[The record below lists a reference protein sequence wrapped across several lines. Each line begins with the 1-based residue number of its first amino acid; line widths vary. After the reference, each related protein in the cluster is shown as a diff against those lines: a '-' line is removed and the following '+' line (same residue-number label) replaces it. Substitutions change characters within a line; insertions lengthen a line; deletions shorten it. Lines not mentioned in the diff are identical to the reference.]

1 MYTTPKT
8 TMKNIFTLFLFVTT
22 TNCFTQINTFFVK
35 PIQTDINYAAVQ
47 DSHLI
52 VRNTTTNIN
61 KLFLFIGGTGSNTKS
76 YQTISNFA
84 GNLGYDVINLSY
96 PNTVSAASLSSSSDS
111 MVFNKYRQEICY
123 GTPVSPDVTVD
134 TLNCI
139 YTRTVKLI
147 NYLNTNYPTQ
157 NWNQY
162 LINPTTLDWSKIAVG
177 GHSQGGGHACYFA
190 KFNPVERVL
199 MFSSPN
205 DYSSYFSNSAN
216 WLRTSGVTAMN
227 KHFAYLSLLDEIIPF
242 NNQLINLQ
250 GLGLYPL
257 YDTTYVD
264 NASSPYSNSHC
275 LYTTQPPGFAILY
288 HNTTTKFSL
297 INNSVWTY
305 MLTST
310 VAVGINE
317 INKSNSVLIY
327 PNPSSSLISIYS
339 EHNLQDDIFRVQSIS
354 GQIVLSGQSSNSNL
368 ITIDLSAFLPG
379 IYFVTIDR
387 KTYKIIKK

>member
-1 MYTTPKT
+1 MR
-8 TMKNIFTLFLFVTT
+8 NIFTIILFVTAT
-22 TNCFTQINTFFVK
+22 TCFSQINTFYVK
-35 PIQTDINYAAVQ
+35 PILTDINYAAVQ
-47 DSHLI
+47 DSNLV

-61 KLFLFIGGTGSNTKS
+61 KLFLFIGGTGSNTKQ

-96 PNTVSAASLSSSSDS
+96 PNTVSAASLASSSDS
-111 MVFNKYRQEICY
+111 MVFNKYRQEVCY
-123 GTPVSPDVTVD
+123 GTPLSPDVTVD

-147 NYLNTNYPTQ
+147 NYLNTTYPTQ

-190 KFNPVERVL
+190 KFNNVERVL

-205 DYSSYFSNSAN
+205 DYSNYFSNSAN
-216 WLRTSGVTAMN
+216 WLRTAGVSAMN
-227 KHFAYLSLLDEIIPF
+227 KHFAYLSLLDEIMPF
-242 NNQLINLQ
+242 NKQLSNLQ

-275 LYTTQPPGFAILY
+275 LYTTQTPGLTILY

-305 MLTST
+305 MLTSVIT
-310 VAVGINE
+310 TGISE
-317 INKSNSVLIY
+317 IESNSVISIY
-327 PNPSSSLISIYS
+327 PNPTFSLVNIYS
-339 EHNLQDDIFRVQSIS
+339 EGNLFDKTYIVKNLT
-354 GQIVLSGQSSNSNL
+354 GQTVLTGKSSNSNFFS
-368 ITIDLSAFLPG
+368 IDFSSLENG
-379 IYFVTIDR
+379 IYFVSVDK
-387 KTYKIIKK
+387 KTFKVIKQ